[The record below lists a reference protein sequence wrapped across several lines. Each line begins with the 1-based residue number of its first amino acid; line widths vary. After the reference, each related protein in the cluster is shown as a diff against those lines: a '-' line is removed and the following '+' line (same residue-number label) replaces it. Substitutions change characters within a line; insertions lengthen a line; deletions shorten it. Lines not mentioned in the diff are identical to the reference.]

1 MQKIKFI
8 VAVIVLFVFSA
19 AQAAVFWSEPNGSTD
34 YFDWQN
40 GQSLYGLFGDPI
52 LVGGNTLAFSPSIF
66 RAESLDRET
75 NSVSDRLEFELIA
88 HSGFSFQNIS
98 ITEYGSYGISG
109 SGLVQ
114 VSGALSVE
122 NLDTT
127 DTLNSSLITD
137 LPERPPADPNGQWQA
152 WTQLDIVP
160 AGWTHIKITLENNLF
175 AISGSGSSAWIEKNV
190 LGNAIAVQLI
200 PEPATVAM
208 LSIGVMFTLYK
219 SRKRQYKA

>member
-1 MQKIKFI
+1 MQKTKFL
-8 VAVIVLFVFSA
+8 VAAIVLFVFSA
-19 AQAAVFWSEPNGSTD
+19 AQAAVWSNPTGNAD
-34 YFDWQN
+34 FFDWQN

-52 LVGGNTLAFSPSIF
+52 LVGGNTLVFFPSMF

-109 SGLVQ
+109 TGLVQ

-122 NLDTT
+122 NLDKA
-127 DTLNSSLITD
+127 DTFLNSSLITD

-152 WTQLDIVP
+152 WTHLDIVP
-160 AGWTHIKITLENNLF
+160 ADWTHIKITLENNLF

-208 LSIGVMFTLYK
+208 LSIGAMLTLYK

>member
-8 VAVIVLFVFSA
+8 VAAIVLFVFSA
-19 AQAAVFWSEPNGSTD
+19 AQAVVWSNPTGNAD
-34 YFDWQN
+34 FFDWQN

-52 LVGGNTLAFSPSIF
+52 LVGGNNLVFFPSMF

-75 NSVSDRLEFELIA
+75 NSVSDSLEFELTA

-98 ITEYGSYGISG
+98 ITEYGNYGISG

-122 NLDTT
+122 NLDTA
-127 DTLNSSLITD
+127 DTLSSSLITD

-152 WTQLDIVP
+152 WTYLDIVP

-190 LGNAIAVQLI
+190 LSNAIAVQLI